1 MAVVRIPSLLRDL
14 TGGKDTVEVPG
25 STLRQ
30 VINNLDKQ
38 YPGIKARLLD
48 GDRLNPQITVA
59 IDGALISM
67 GLLEPVEEG
76 SEVSII
82 PRISGG

>member
-1 MAVVRIPSLLRDL
+1 MAVVRIPSLIRDL

-30 VINNLDKQ
+30 VINNLDRQ

-67 GLLEPVEEG
+67 GLLEPVGEG
-76 SEVSII
+76 SEVTII

>member
-1 MAVVRIPSLLRDL
+1 MAVVRIPSLIRDL
-14 TGGKDTVEVPG
+14 TGGKDSVEVPG

-30 VINNLDKQ
+30 VINNLDRQ